1 MRRPVPARHWI
12 TVPVHVPVNDI
23 DGPALSELEQALDRG
38 AEHADTETERR
49 PTRAV
54 DPDTRRYAWSAVS
67 SAFRRASLQVAADG
81 VDPYPASEDLP
92 VGTVIA
98 TTDRVWIRGPERTDV
113 QPHHQLAKHV
123 WQPGDYAHRQ
133 IDALRVDHGARILR
147 IGTGR

>member
-81 VDPYPASEDLP
+81 
-92 VGTVIA
+92 
-98 TTDRVWIRGPERTDV
+98 DV